1 MIGKFTYPIPPL
13 LQIPAGNDLL
23 DLLIYTL
30 GILFILSI
38 ITEKLTQV
46 IRMYPHTFRMIV
58 IAVGLFFY
66 IPIIDSFQSGP
77 LSVAVFIIL
86 LTIDTAILALTI
98 ANLSATRKYAITRKF
113 RILQNIQKTK
123 GIVSADPYLQERE
136 VTLLSFLVGFV
147 VAYVFNADFLNLIA
161 DPTQLGKAK
170 TIEPFFFTNGEI
182 IINDAYF
189 SFRFITGIG
198 LALTAFFLSFGSK
211 FFHDLLDNLLQ
222 VKNLRR
228 NLTEITQPQ
237 TSTTPAGNLTPTQ
250 IKDILTP
257 RLDILKKYPGF
268 QSANVEAE
276 LTSAGK
282 KFLINLHFDKD
293 VTDEVKRQ
301 LDTIFQREGIPIKI
315 SENKP
320 AARVKVGK
328 VSHVKEANYI
338 GSVACGLRDANGNES
353 VLTCAHVLL
362 SGNFEPAKI
371 NEVPLN
377 EQVNLTLHHEKKR
390 AEWFYGF
397 QDDTLDI
404 ALVKPKERI
413 TPSGFTAHA
422 PSADDLGD
430 LVHFQGA
437 VTENG
442 LGFLKA
448 VDETWPILFEN
459 ETTVNMRGLLKLA
472 HTDFGT
478 DTSIAVG
485 GDSGSLI
492 FDENK
497 RALGIILASTDEF
510 TYAIPMDTILNKV
523 NQEII

>member
-1 MIGKFTYPIPPL
+1 MIEKLTPHIPPL

-30 GILFILSI
+30 GILFILSV

-46 IRMYPHTFRMIV
+46 IRMYPQTFRMIV

-66 IPIIDSFQSGP
+66 IPIVDSFQSGP
-77 LSVAVFIIL
+77 LSIAVFIAL
-86 LTIDTAILALTI
+86 LAIDTAIIALTV
-98 ANLSATRKYAITRKF
+98 ANLSSTRKYAVTRKF
-113 RILQNIQKTK
+113 RILQNVQKTK

-147 VAYVFNADFLNLIA
+147 VAYVFNADFLSLIA
-161 DPTQLGKAK
+161 DPTQIGKAK
-170 TIEPFFFTNGEI
+170 PIEPFFFTNGEI
-182 IINDAYF
+182 TINEAYF

-237 TSTTPAGNLTPTQ
+237 TSTTPGNLTPTQ
-250 IKDILTP
+250 IKDFLTP
-257 RLDILKKYPGF
+257 KLDILKKYPGF
-268 QSANVEAE
+268 ESANVEAE

-282 KFLINLHFDKD
+282 KFLINLHFNKE
-293 VTDEVKRQ
+293 VSDEIKRQ
-301 LDTIFQREGIPIKI
+301 LDTIFQKEGIAIKI

-320 AARVKVGK
+320 AARVRVGK
-328 VSHVKEANYI
+328 VSNVNEANYI
-338 GSVACGLRDANGNES
+338 GSIACGLRDGNGAES

-362 SGNFEPAKI
+362 SGNFEPTKI
-371 NEVPLN
+371 NDINLN
-377 EQVNLTLHHEKKR
+377 ENVNLTLRHERTR
-390 AEWFYGF
+390 ASWFYGF

-404 ALVKPKERI
+404 ALIRTREQIKPSGLTAH
-413 TPSGFTAHA
+413 TPSH
-422 PSADDLGD
+422 DDLGD

-437 VTENG
+437 VTANG
-442 LGFLKA
+442 FGFLKA
-448 VDETWPILFEN
+448 VDETCPVLFEN

-472 HTDFGT
+472 HTDFGV
-478 DTSIAVG
+478 DTSIALG
-485 GDSGSLI
+485 GDSGSLL
-492 FDENK
+492 FDEQN
-497 RALGIILASTDEF
+497 RALGIVLASTDEF
-510 TYAIPMDTILNKV
+510 TYAIPMGTILDKV
-523 NQEII
+523 NQQII